1 MDLAYKLERAEQL
14 EPSSEA
20 IRLPT
25 ELIERAITR
34 GAEHLAST
42 QRADGS
48 WTGPYGGPMFL
59 LPMYVSS
66 YYIAGRPIAEPRRQG
81 MIDYL
86 RNVQL
91 RDGNVQLRDGSVGLH
106 DEAEE
111 GSIFTSTLAYVALRL
126 LGLSEDDPDVA
137 RMRRWIHANGGAL
150 GCAPWGKMTLTLLN
164 LHPYEGMYPLL
175 PELWELPEQL
185 PIHPGRLWCHCR
197 QVYLPMAY
205 LYGEK
210 AQAPLDPLLSQLR
223 DEIYGRPYA
232 SIDFAKHRDDLAP
245 VDRFE
250 PVKLPMKV
258 VNRVLGVFERFHP
271 PALRKRIQSKLLDH
285 IRYEDQVTGFVRIG
299 PVNAVLNTLV
309 HHFASPG
316 SETVEKSF
324 EELDRYIYPDRGGL
338 MMNGYNSTALWDTAF
353 ATQALL
359 ASPDVDRHQQTLD
372 RAHDYIRDNQV
383 LEDVP
388 ERGHYHR
395 HASRGGWPFSDRK
408 HGWPITDCTA
418 EGLKCAL
425 SLEGEVEKPV
435 PRGALGSCDG
445 AAFYLAKPRGRLGH
459 LRAAPGGHL
468 ARAAQS
474 VAGLFAHHGGLSLRG
489 VHIGVD
495 SGARGGA
502 ASLSTSQRA
511 HQGGDRAR
519 RALPARRAATRRQ
532 LRRQLGRLFYLRHLV
547 WRVGL
552 ARRRRPQRRSG
563 DSARLSL
570 PARSPKRR
578 WWLGRAL
585 QQLYRAPLR
594 AGRKPPGQ
602 HLVGP
607 DGALRRRARHQR
619 SGAARR
625 ALFGKR
631 TETRR

>member
-435 PRGALGSCDG
+435 PEALLEAAMELLFTWQNPRAAGPLTSCAGRAPGSSSSIRRRSFRASWWTIPTWSAHRRRFRRSRRCSFAFHVTARASRRRSRAASVTCAASSDQTAASKAAGASVLPTAPGLACG
-445 AAFYLAKPRGRLGH
+445 ACAPPAPAAPIRRFSAPVATCSITKTKMVVGASTTAAVPSAVTCRPQATRSTPRG
-459 LRAAPGGHL
+459 P
-468 ARAAQS
+468 
-474 VAGLFAHHGGLSLRG
+474 
-489 VHIGVD
+489 
-495 SGARGGA
+495 
-502 ASLSTSQRA
+502 
-511 HQGGDRAR
+511 
-519 RALPARRAATRRQ
+519 
-532 LRRQLGRLFYLRHLV
+532 
-547 WRVGL
+547 
-552 ARRRRPQRRSG
+552 
-563 DSARLSL
+563 
-570 PARSPKRR
+570 
-578 WWLGRAL
+578 
-585 QQLYRAPLR
+585 
-594 AGRKPPGQ
+594 
-602 HLVGP
+602 
-607 DGALRRRARHQR
+607 
-619 SGAARR
+619 
-625 ALFGKR
+625 
-631 TETRR
+631 